1 MRELTRALALLVSA
15 VASVRA
21 SDRWNP
27 VDEPASVNLLTT
39 DYADRHAED
48 GLPIPRRYWSVVS
61 IWLALTMA
69 VLDGAIAN
77 VALPVIARQLG
88 ASPSASVWVINGY
101 QLTITVLLLPLAAL
115 GDRIGYKCIYIP
127 GLALFTLGSVGCAAA
142 DTLPL
147 LIAARVF
154 QGIGAA
160 CIMSMNA
167 ALVRAT
173 YPADML
179 GRGIG
184 YNAMVLSM
192 SAATGPTLAALILSI
207 ASWHWLFLIN
217 LPIGIAALAVG
228 RKALPD
234 PHGHG
239 EPFDW
244 PSALLSAAMMGCL
257 VFGAEMFAREGAG
270 IGLALVLA
278 GLGSA
283 AALVWREWGMPNPM
297 MPLDLLRIPIF
308 TLSIAT
314 SVVSFAAQMLDYVAI
329 PFLLQ
334 SVLGRSVFATGLLMT
349 PWPIAVGIAAPFAG
363 RLADRVPSGLLGGIG
378 LATFAAGLFFLS
390 RLGASPGDFDIAW
403 RMAVCGLGFGLFQS
417 PNNRTIVSAAPK
429 PRSGAAGGML
439 ATARLLGQTA
449 GAVTVGL
456 AFHLAGVR
464 VTPTLLLAASI
475 VALVAAGVSMLRLR
489 VEPPRRV
496 AVYRPIL
503 D

>member
-1 MRELTRALALLVSA
+1 VNRETPTS
-15 VASVRA
+15 
-21 SDRWNP
+21 
-27 VDEPASVNLLTT
+27 T
-39 DYADRHAED
+39 AEQQD

-77 VALPVIARQLG
+77 VALPTIARELG
-88 ASPSASVWVINGY
+88 ASPAASVWVINAY
-101 QLTITVLLLPLAAL
+101 QLTITILLLPLAAL

-127 GLALFTLGSVGCAAA
+127 GLALFTIGSVACALGH
-142 DTLPL
+142 TLTL

-154 QGIGAA
+154 QGVGAA

-173 YPADML
+173 YPASML

-192 SAATGPTLAALILSI
+192 SAAIGPTLAALILTV
-207 ASWHWLFLIN
+207 ATWPWLFLIN
-217 LPIGIAALAVG
+217 LPIGVAALIIG
-228 RKALPD
+228 RKSLPE
-234 PHGHG
+234 PQGHG
-239 EPFDW
+239 RPFDW
-244 PSALLSAAMMGCL
+244 PSAILSGAMMGCI
-257 VFGAEMFAREGAG
+257 VFGAEAFAREGNRFGLGLVVVGIVAG
-270 IGLALVLA
+270 I
-278 GLGSA
+278 S
-283 AALVWREWGMPNPM
+283 LVWRERGEPRPL

-308 TLSIAT
+308 TLSITT
-314 SVVSFAAQMLDYVAI
+314 SIVSFAAQMLAYVAL
-329 PFLLQ
+329 PFLFQ
-334 SVLGRSVFATGLLMT
+334 SVLGRSVIATGLLMT

-363 RLADRVPSGLLGGIG
+363 RLADKFNAGLLGGIG
-378 LATFAAGLFFLS
+378 LAIFALGLFLLS

-439 ATARLLGQTA
+439 ATARLLGQTT
-449 GAVTVGL
+449 GAVAVGV
-456 AFHLAGVR
+456 AFHLAGVHAA
-464 VTPTLLLAASI
+464 PGLMLAASI
-475 VALVAAGVSMLRLR
+475 AALIAAGLSLTRMGVA
-489 VEPPRRV
+489 PPSRV
-496 AVYRPIL
+496 AVYKPIL

>member
-1 MRELTRALALLVSA
+1 MNVQTK
-15 VASVRA
+15 
-21 SDRWNP
+21 
-27 VDEPASVNLLTT
+27 
-39 DYADRHAED
+39 DYKHHAAED
-48 GLPIPRRYWSVVS
+48 GLPTPRRYWSVIG

-77 VALPVIARQLG
+77 VALPVIAHQLG
-88 ASPSASVWVINGY
+88 ASPAASVWVINAY

-127 GLALFTLGSVGCAAA
+127 GLALFTIGSVGCALGG
-142 DTLPL
+142 TLTL

-173 YPADML
+173 YPSSML
-179 GRGIG
+179 GRGMG
-184 YNAMVLSM
+184 YNAMVISV
-192 SAATGPTLAALILSI
+192 AAAIGPTLAALILSV
-207 ASWHWLFLIN
+207 ASWPWLFLIN
-217 LPIGIAALAVG
+217 LPIGIAALIVG
-228 RKALPD
+228 RKSLPD

-239 EPFDW
+239 HPFDW
-244 PSALLSAAMMGCL
+244 ASAVLSAVMMAGI
-257 VFGAEMFAREGAG
+257 VFGAEMFAREGAALG
-270 IGLALVLA
+270 ASLIVAGLAA
-278 GLGSA
+278 G
-283 AALVWREWGMPNPM
+283 AALVWREWGDAHPLI
-297 MPLDLLRIPIF
+297 PLDLLRIPVF
-308 TLSIAT
+308 TLSIGT
-314 SVVSFAAQMLDYVAI
+314 SIVSFAAQMLAYVAI
-329 PFLLQ
+329 PFLFQ

-349 PWPIAVGIAAPFAG
+349 PWPIAVGVAAPFAG
-363 RLADRVPSGLLGGIG
+363 RLADRYNAGLLGGIG
-378 LATFAAGLFFLS
+378 LAVFAVGLFLLS
-390 RLGASPGDFDIAW
+390 RLGPSPDNLDIAW
-403 RMAVCGLGFGLFQS
+403 RMAVCGLGFGIFQS

-449 GAVTVGL
+449 GAVAVGV

-464 VTPTLLLAASI
+464 ITPSLLFAASI
-475 VALVAAGVSMLRLR
+475 AAVVAAAISLTRMGVA
-489 VEPPRRV
+489 PPSRV